1 MRILGITKAFNDLLV
16 YDWAVVIA
24 IILITFLVAT
34 VVRRIL
40 NRFIKITSERLNTD
54 PTRYKFFKHLITATI
69 FLVGFGLA
77 IYSIPTLKALA
88 ISLFAGA
95 GIIAVIVGFA
105 SQAAFSNIVSGV
117 FIVIFKPFRIGD
129 RINIAGKSEF
139 SGVVEDITLR
149 HTVIRNYEN
158 RMVIMPNSVISNET
172 VVNSS
177 IIDEKVCI
185 WFEIGISY
193 DSNADLAM
201 RIIQEEAEKHP
212 HLIDVRTEED
222 LAENAPK
229 VVVRIMSFG
238 DSSVNL
244 RAWLWADDAPRGF
257 VMSKDLNK
265 AVKDRFDAEGVEIPF
280 PHRTIVFKNKDQSP
294 LGSGEIKS

>member
-1 MRILGITKAFNDLLV
+1 MLILNISDAFKSLIF
-16 YDWAVVIA
+16 YDWIVVIG
-24 IILITFLVAT
+24 ILVITFIVAT
-34 VVRRIL
+34 LARQVM
-40 NRFIKITSERLNTD
+40 NRFIRIASDKLNTD
-54 PTRYKFFKHLITATI
+54 PTSYKFLKHLITATI
-69 FLVGFGLA
+69 TLLGLGLA

-105 SQAAFSNIVSGV
+105 SQAAFANIVSGI

-129 RINIAGKSEF
+129 RINISGKSEY
-139 SGVVEDITLR
+139 SGIVEDITLR

-177 IIDEKVCI
+177 IIDEKVCM

-193 DSNADLAM
+193 DSDVDLAM
-201 RIIQEEAEKHP
+201 NIIREEAENHP
-212 HLIDVRTEED
+212 NLIDIRTAED
-222 LAENAPK
+222 LRNNVPR
-229 VVVRIMSFG
+229 VIVRVMGFG

-244 RAWLWADDAPRGF
+244 RAWLWAEDAPKGF
-257 VMSKDLNK
+257 VMTKDLNK
-265 AVKDRFDAEGVEIPF
+265 SVKARFDKEGVEIPF
-280 PHRTIVFKNKDQSP
+280 PYRTIVFKNPDDAKMM
-294 LGSGEIKS
+294 GNTTKF